1 MGTSKVNKKLS
12 LRLGAHKTAG
22 NTDPHPMR
30 GDVDE
35 FYVYEKALTADEAK
49 AIYED
54 KAAELYNQE
63 LKNWL
68 KKERGYRESET
79 SGR

>member
-1 MGTSKVNKKLS
+1 MENWTAQKIWELQKVNKKLS

-35 FYVYEKALTADEAK
+35 FLCV
-49 AIYED
+49 
-54 KAAELYNQE
+54 
-63 LKNWL
+63 
-68 KKERGYRESET
+68 
-79 SGR
+79 